1 MSLDI
6 SSILDVGCGTGIL
19 VNELKNMNFDVSG
32 IDISKDMIDI
42 AKEITKGIEFFVSDM
57 KNFKL
62 NKEFD
67 MITREFDGIKFKQ
80 VLEYDRKNQIGTTI
94 FDFGKE
100 GIETHIQRAY
110 SVEDMNKY
118 LLNSGF
124 HIVGRYKNFKMA
136 PIEDR
141 TYKVFYVA
149 IKK

>member
-1 MSLDI
+1 MRDYH
-6 SSILDVGCGTGIL
+6 
-19 VNELKNMNFDVSG
+19 
-32 IDISKDMIDI
+32 
-42 AKEITKGIEFFVSDM
+42 
-57 KNFKL
+57 L
-62 NKEFD
+62 NKNGVFIFYINTPYLYEDKHFG
-67 MITREFDGIKFKQ
+67 IVNREFNGIKFKQ
-80 VLEYDRKNQIGTTI
+80 VLEYNRKNQIGTTI

-136 PIEDR
+136 PIDDR
-141 TYKVFYVA
+141 TYKVFYVV